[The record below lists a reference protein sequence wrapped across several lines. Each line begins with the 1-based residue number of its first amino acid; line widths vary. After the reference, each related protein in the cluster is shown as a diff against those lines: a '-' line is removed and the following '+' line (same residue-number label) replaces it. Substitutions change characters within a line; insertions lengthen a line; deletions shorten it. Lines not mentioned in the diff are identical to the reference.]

1 MLKRSRSYKKFL
13 IFTIVMLVVIPLVM
27 NSGVILWVNSKS
39 ISQNIMALNVE
50 KANTVSHEV
59 DRLLI
64 ETENLISAMT
74 YDEALQTM
82 KSSDMS
88 LLSKVVENNTVVS
101 QIYVMNTKGMQ
112 IYKTSGE
119 LGDRSDRIYFK
130 EALKGNK
137 YYDIIYSSTTGKAT
151 AVLAMPIKKND
162 KVIGVIGASIDL
174 EILTRLTSEYN
185 EKDIAYAFIVEK
197 NGTVLAHP
205 NAAYIENMQS
215 FMEYSYV
222 KRALNGESGSTI
234 ALYESEES
242 IIAFEPIKTANWA
255 VVVQSP
261 KHYAFADL
269 DYTRNISLI
278 SLAVWIIIAILLG
291 RFLSGAIFKNIAFTE
306 SVILRLSKGDLSF
319 DIDEKYLKRAD
330 EFGVVA
336 KELQVLVETY
346 NRLLKKLKSDMTQ
359 IDAFSESLHEIS
371 EDNAK
376 ATEEMTEQIVDLS
389 ERVGK
394 DMHTT
399 QATFSALQD
408 ITTGSNVVAE
418 NTEKLNSTI
427 KANMSETQK
436 SSKLLNETVVDMA
449 VVSNMS
455 AETNER
461 MKALKHSANDI
472 GGITEAIKSISEQTN
487 LLALNASIEA
497 ARAGEAGRGFA
508 VVADEIRKLAEQ
520 SNVSAN
526 QIAGIIGIIQKE
538 IEEIY
543 VRVGQIFQG
552 IKKATEVSETTK
564 IGMDT
569 VLSIT
574 ASSNVSVEEIAA
586 ITEEQA
592 ASMTEVNDS
601 MTRFEQTLVST
612 NDMTTHISAIAE
624 EQMAS
629 TEQILNMID
638 ELKTRSHELVEQAN
652 QFKLKA

>member
-27 NSGVILWVNSKS
+27 NSGIILWVNSKS

-74 YDEALQTM
+74 YDEALQNM

-88 LLSKVVENNTVVS
+88 LLNKIVENNTVVS

-151 AVLAMPIKKND
+151 AVLAMPIKRND
-162 KVIGVIGASIDL
+162 KIVGVIGASIDL
-174 EILTRLTSEYN
+174 EILTSLISEYN

-205 NAAYIENMQS
+205 NEAYVENMQN
-215 FMEYSYV
+215 FMDYSYV
-222 KRALNGESGSTI
+222 KRALSGESGSTI
-234 ALYESEES
+234 APYESEES

-269 DYTRNISLI
+269 NYTRNISLI

-291 RFLSGAIFKNIAFTE
+291 RFLSVAIFKNIAFTE
-306 SVILRLSKGDLSF
+306 SVLLRLSKGDLSF
-319 DIDEKYLKRAD
+319 DIDEKYLKRDD

-336 KELQVLVETY
+336 KELQALVETY
-346 NRLLKKLKSDMTQ
+346 NELLKKLKSDMAQ

-371 EDNAK
+371 EENAK

-389 ERVGK
+389 GRVDK
-394 DMHTT
+394 DMRTT

-436 SSKLLNETVVDMA
+436 SSELLNETVADMA

-455 AETNER
+455 DETNER

-543 VRVGQIFQG
+543 VRFDQIFQG
-552 IKKATEVSETTK
+552 VKKATEVSETTK
-564 IGMDT
+564 TGMDK
-569 VLSIT
+569 VLTIT
-574 ASSNVSVEEIAA
+574 ESSNVAVEEIAA

>member
-1 MLKRSRSYKKFL
+1 MLKQSKSYKKFL
-13 IFTIVMLVVIPLVM
+13 IITIVMLVVIPLIM
-27 NSGVILWVNSKS
+27 NSGIILWLNSKS

-50 KANTVSHEV
+50 KANTVSHEI
-59 DRLLI
+59 DRLLT

-74 YDEALQTM
+74 FDEALQSMTA
-82 KSSDMS
+82 SDMN
-88 LLSKVVENNTVVS
+88 LLSKIVESNTVIS
-101 QIYVMNTKGMQ
+101 QIYIMNTKGIQ

-151 AVLAMPIKKND
+151 AVLAMPIKRNE
-162 KVIGVIGASIDL
+162 KVVGVIGASIDL
-174 EILTRLTSEYN
+174 EILTALTAEYN
-185 EKDIAYAFIVEK
+185 DQDIAYAFIVEK

-205 NAAYIENMQS
+205 NAAYIENMQN
-215 FMEYSYV
+215 FMDYSYV
-222 KRALNGESGSTI
+222 KRALNGESGSII
-234 ALYESEES
+234 APYESEES

-261 KHYAFADL
+261 RQYAFADL
-269 DYTRNISLI
+269 NHTRNISLI
-278 SLAVWIIIAILLG
+278 SLAVWMVIAGFLG
-291 RFLSGAIFKNIAFTE
+291 RFLSVSIFKNIAFTE
-306 SVILRLSKGDLSF
+306 AVISRLSKGDLSF
-319 DIDEKYLKRAD
+319 NIDEKYLKRDD

-336 KELQVLVETY
+336 KELQVLIVTY
-346 NRLLKKLKSDMTQ
+346 NELLNKLKSDMAQ

-371 EDNAK
+371 EENAK

-394 DMHTT
+394 DMHAT

-408 ITTGSNVVAE
+408 ITTGANVVAE
-418 NTEKLNSTI
+418 NTEKLNATI
-427 KANMSETQK
+427 KANMTETQK
-436 SSKLLNETVVDMA
+436 SSDLLNETVADMA

-455 AETNER
+455 DETNEK
-461 MKALKHSANDI
+461 MKALKHSASDI

-520 SNVSAN
+520 SNLSAN
-526 QIAGIIGIIQKE
+526 QIAGIISIIQNE

-543 VRVGQIFQG
+543 IRFDQIFQG
-552 IKKATEVSETTK
+552 VKKATDVSEITK
-564 IGMDT
+564 AGMDT
-569 VLSIT
+569 VLTIT
-574 ASSNVSVEEIAA
+574 ESSNVAVEEIAA
-586 ITEEQA
+586 ISEEQA
-592 ASMTEVNDS
+592 ASMVEVNDS

-638 ELKTRSHELVEQAN
+638 ELKTRSHELVEKAN
-652 QFKLKA
+652 QFKLKN